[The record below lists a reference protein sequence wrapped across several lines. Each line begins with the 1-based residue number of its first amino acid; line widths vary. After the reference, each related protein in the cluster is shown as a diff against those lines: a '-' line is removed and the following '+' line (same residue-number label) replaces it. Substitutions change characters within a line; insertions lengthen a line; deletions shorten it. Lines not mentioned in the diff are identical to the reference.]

1 MTRSSGDTGTSHPSV
16 VVRTCRARVP
26 PRRRRDRAPAGSGS
40 PPRASGS
47 PDPSGRV
54 AGVPG
59 HDLRAAAPMRYRSSP
74 GTGWTAVVTAG
85 DAREY
90 GCVPVSGRT
99 TLYRVLAVRLPA
111 ATIASA
117 ERRALCEPTGG
128 LEPPT
133 ARLQVGCATSCA
145 TPAGHGNKSRDK
157 DRDNAGDNSAA
168 ASARGPGP
176 ATRRGTGGGRSRHE
190 GAPSASRSRVTTG
203 TRAPGRVGLRAT
215 SSNMSA
221 RAETRGALAGRSEDL
236 G

>member
-1 MTRSSGDTGTSHPSV
+1 MIR
-16 VVRTCRARVP
+16 RP
-26 PRRRRDRAPAGSGS
+26 PRSTLFPYTTLFR
-40 PPRASGS
+40 
-47 PDPSGRV
+47 
-54 AGVPG
+54 
-59 HDLRAAAPMRYRSSP
+59 SP

-111 ATIASA
+111 ATIAGA

-157 DRDNAGDNSAA
+157 DRDNARDNRRPGQPTCVRRAA
-168 ASARGPGP
+168 ASR
-176 ATRRGTGGGRSRHE
+176 
-190 GAPSASRSRVTTG
+190 
-203 TRAPGRVGLRAT
+203 
-215 SSNMSA
+215 
-221 RAETRGALAGRSEDL
+221 
-236 G
+236 